1 MDIEK
6 LIRRLRNDADAYRN
20 GETLGRAFA
29 DQEDVLDNA
38 ATAIST
44 LQAENESLKEKLYDG
59 EGVNLVD
66 YWMQQAK
73 IEENGHRNCQAEN
86 EKLRAE
92 VESLKKEHC
101 AGCSIPAVKAE
112 QIRDL
117 TDAPKLRTE
126 LEQVKKKNKYS
137 AHDVA
142 LILSDAFGDSCACN
156 FNGNDEWLPEK
167 CELLDTCPDVVGVAC
182 WEQYL
187 KWLGQKED

>member
-1 MDIEK
+1 MMEIEK
-6 LIRRLRNDADAYRN
+6 LIERLKNAAGKDV
-20 GETLGRAFA
+20 
-29 DQEDVLDNA
+29 QEA
-38 ATAIST
+38 ATALST
-44 LQAENESLKEKLYDG
+44 LQAENEKLKDQLYDG
-59 EGVNLVD
+59 EGVNLVN

-92 VESLKKEHC
+92 
-101 AGCSIPAVKAE
+101 
-112 QIRDL
+112 
-117 TDAPKLRTE
+117 
-126 LEQVKKKNKYS
+126 LERVKKKNKYS

>member
-1 MDIEK
+1 MDIEN
-6 LIRRLRNDADAYRN
+6 LIEQLNRYFE
-20 GETLGRAFA
+20 GETLPRGTA
-29 DQEDVLDNA
+29 LDA

-44 LQAENESLKEKLYDG
+44 LQAENAQLRADLEYEQEHANAYH
-59 EGVNLVD
+59 
-66 YWMQQAK
+66 
-73 IEENGHRNCQAEN
+73 EECGQWEAEN

-92 VESLKKEHC
+92 
-101 AGCSIPAVKAE
+101 
-112 QIRDL
+112 
-117 TDAPKLRTE
+117 
-126 LEQVKKKNKYS
+126 LERVKKKNKYS

>member
-6 LIRRLRNDADAYRN
+6 MIEHLKTCARLGDSPIMDGFAVIADKRK
-20 GETLGRAFA
+20 L
-29 DQEDVLDNA
+29 EDA
-38 ATAIST
+38 ATALST
-44 LQAENESLKEKLYDG
+44 L
-59 EGVNLVD
+59 
-66 YWMQQAK
+66 
-73 IEENGHRNCQAEN
+73 QAEN
-86 EKLRAE
+86 EKLRA
-92 VESLKKEHC
+92 
-101 AGCSIPAVKAE
+101 
-112 QIRDL
+112 
-117 TDAPKLRTE
+117 E

-187 KWLGQKED
+187 KWRGRKED

>member
-1 MDIEK
+1 MDYDKLIEQLKKSADFEDYPVVASFAAIIEK
-6 LIRRLRNDADAYRN
+6 KYLR
-20 GETLGRAFA
+20 E
-29 DQEDVLDNA
+29 A
-38 ATAIST
+38 ATALST
-44 LQAENESLKEKLYDG
+44 L
-59 EGVNLVD
+59 
-66 YWMQQAK
+66 
-73 IEENGHRNCQAEN
+73 QAEN

-92 VESLKKEHC
+92 
-101 AGCSIPAVKAE
+101 
-112 QIRDL
+112 
-117 TDAPKLRTE
+117 
-126 LEQVKKKNKYS
+126 LERVKKKNKYS

>member
-1 MDIEK
+1 MDYDK
-6 LIRRLRNDADAYRN
+6 LIEQLNAWN
-20 GETLGRAFA
+20 EQHLSVVCGSKHFA
-29 DQEDVLDNA
+29 CDYLCENEDCIVVRA
-38 ATAIST
+38 ATALST
-44 LQAENESLKEKLYDG
+44 LQDENEKLKDQLYDG
-59 EGVNLVD
+59 EGVNLVN

-92 VESLKKEHC
+92 
-101 AGCSIPAVKAE
+101 
-112 QIRDL
+112 
-117 TDAPKLRTE
+117 
-126 LEQVKKKNKYS
+126 LERVKKKNKYS

>member
-6 LIRRLRNDADAYRN
+6 LIEQANRFGMELRRDG
-20 GETLGRAFA
+20 GEFEYSIGEKFL
-29 DQEDVLDNA
+29 NY
-38 ATAIST
+38 ATALST
-44 LQAENESLKEKLYDG
+44 LQGENKQLRG
-59 EGVNLVD
+59 ELEYEQEHANA
-66 YWMQQAK
+66 YH
-73 IEENGHRNCQAEN
+73 EECGQWEAEN

-92 VESLKKEHC
+92 
-101 AGCSIPAVKAE
+101 
-112 QIRDL
+112 
-117 TDAPKLRTE
+117 
-126 LEQVKKKNKYS
+126 LERVKKKNKYS

>member
-1 MDIEK
+1 MMDYDK
-6 LIRRLRNDADAYRN
+6 LIERVREHDGVWCSVPTGKNLITD
-20 GETLGRAFA
+20 
-29 DQEDVLDNA
+29 A
-38 ATAIST
+38 ATALST
-44 LQAENESLKEKLYDG
+44 L
-59 EGVNLVD
+59 
-66 YWMQQAK
+66 
-73 IEENGHRNCQAEN
+73 QAEN
-86 EKLRAE
+86 EKLRA
-92 VESLKKEHC
+92 
-101 AGCSIPAVKAE
+101 
-112 QIRDL
+112 
-117 TDAPKLRTE
+117 E